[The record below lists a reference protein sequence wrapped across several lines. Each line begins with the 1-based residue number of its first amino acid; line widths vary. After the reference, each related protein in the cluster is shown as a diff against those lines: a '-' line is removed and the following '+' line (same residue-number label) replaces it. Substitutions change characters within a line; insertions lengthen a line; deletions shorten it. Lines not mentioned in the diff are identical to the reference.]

1 VLKNLTHRFLLSA
14 LFFALASSLFFMS
27 LASFSSAQANDAEIE
42 PTKVTNK
49 HFKVVSTYTGIDFI
63 QGKPLLL
70 PKNNVVLFADRHQD
84 RDNLR
89 DFSKDTYTLDA
100 IDISD
105 INNPVF
111 LKTLINFTTGSRIL
125 DFEVTE
131 DEKQLFVTTG
141 GRLLVYDIS
150 NFNNIVLKETIQLIG
165 NGSLALSTDN
175 KLLFASGCINNNNC
189 DYITIFKLSP
199 FPEFFTE
206 LQTNG
211 NHGIVLSKDSKK
223 LAYVGADSTRVI
235 LANISTSFEVKIL
248 DSDSSSYNN
257 RGSWKT
263 SASIEKMIFS
273 DDGDTLFVP
282 SVQSGVIV
290 YDVSKNKLN
299 KIQQT
304 AGYHWG
310 GLFNNTG
317 RIQSLD
323 RVGDTLYI
331 AGITHKKVSD
341 MPSIKKTKKTF
352 KFSGFN
358 IKASPGGNIIMLY
371 DFNPPNPK
379 SGYITFLRSI
389 KKKNDIQK
397 KDIAK

>member
-1 VLKNLTHRFLLSA
+1 MIKNLTHRFLFSA
-14 LFFALASSLFFMS
+14 LFFALASTLFFMS

-49 HFKVVSTYTGIDFI
+49 HFKVISTYTGIDFI
-63 QGKPLLL
+63 QGEPLLL
-70 PKNNVVLFADRHQD
+70 PKNNVVLFVDRHQD

-89 DFSKDTYTLDA
+89 DSSKDTYTLDA

-105 INNPVF
+105 INNPIF
-111 LKTLINFTTGSRIL
+111 LKTLINFTTGSSIL
-125 DFEVTE
+125 DFAVTE

-150 NFNNIVLKETIQLIG
+150 NFNNIVFKETIQLIG

-199 FPEFFTE
+199 FPKFFTE

-223 LAYVGADSTRVI
+223 IAYVGTDSTRVI
-235 LANISTSFEVKIL
+235 LANLSTSYKVKIL
-248 DSDSSSYNN
+248 DSDYSTYNN

-263 SASIEKMIFS
+263 SADIKQMIFS
-273 DDGDTLFVP
+273 PDGNTLFVAGN
-282 SVQSGVIV
+282 QGGVIV
-290 YDVSKNKLN
+290 YDVSDDKLN

-304 AGYHWG
+304 AGAHWG
-310 GLFNNTG
+310 ALFNNTG
-317 RIQSLD
+317 SIFSLD
-323 RVGDTLYI
+323 ITHNTLYM
-331 AGITHKKVSD
+331 AGASRKVYSETPKIKNITNSFYFPGSHIKLS
-341 MPSIKKTKKTF
+341 PS
-352 KFSGFN
+352 N
-358 IKASPGGNIIMLY
+358 NIIMIHVNTNY
-371 DFNPPNPK
+371 SAP
-379 SGYITFLRSI
+379 GSI
-389 KKKNDIQK
+389 IFISKRTEPHTKK
-397 KDIAK
+397 